1 MTVRIPRTGQI
12 RLSGHISASFNQ
24 NSGSQTHMNNN
35 AVLAACHNTLTWS
48 PGQRS
53 MNAAHGVITALML
66 TDRYVNTNYGTNAYN
81 WAANA
86 STFNTIYNKQDTR
99 ADGDVW
105 SSSTYRAPSCEDYGN
120 VGHQLNMWMYGSNP
134 GAIYCQQLKKVNK
147 LTSGEQVPFRVDM
160 ATGSSE
166 AGWGCSAQAY
176 LYNYSGS
183 YLSST
188 RLDGIS
194 LQSVGL
200 SSSNWTGSWTE
211 SNSPD
216 MPYGLYMPYEYI
228 VLGYRGFTQYPGY
241 NFRGDDLRVRPY
253 YLRLIATSG
262 YA

>member
-24 NSGSQTHMNNN
+24 NSGSQTSMSNN
-35 AVLAACHNTLTWS
+35 AVTAACHNTLTWS
-48 PGQRS
+48 PSQRS

-66 TDRYVNTNYGTNAYN
+66 TDRYTNTNYGTNAYN

-99 ADGDVW
+99 ADGNIYSD
-105 SSSTYRAPSCEDYGN
+105 STYRAPSCEDYGT
-120 VGHQLNMWMYGSNP
+120 VGHQLNMRMYSSTP

-147 LTSGEQVPFRVDM
+147 LSNSEYVPFRVDM
-160 ATGSSE
+160 ATGSSA

-194 LQSVGL
+194 TQPVGL
-200 SSSNWTGSWTE
+200 SSSNWTDSWTQ
-211 SNSPD
+211 SDSPD
-216 MPYGLYMPYEYI
+216 MPSGLYMPYEYI

-241 NFRGDDLRVRPY
+241 NSRFGVLTVRPY
-253 YLRLIATSG
+253 YLRLTATSG